1 MNEMNIEWADIG
13 TIKPYTNNS
22 KKHSRR
28 QIEKI
33 AKSIQKFGWKQN
45 LVIDSNNV
53 LVVGHGRYEAA
64 KLLNL
69 DSVPCVRA
77 DDLTEDEIKA
87 YRIIDNRISSDEYDE
102 SLELSEIMD
111 ISIDM
116 SEFDIDTF
124 DMGEIET
131 VNSYDRESSERDYF
145 EKTLTF
151 PVEKKQS
158 ITNFLKKHH
167 DEIVNKIIEEAE
179 KESNKEG

>member
-1 MNEMNIEWADIG
+1 MNEMNIEWVDIG

-22 KKHSRR
+22 KKHSKR

-45 LVIDSNNV
+45 LVIDGNNV

-69 DSVPCVRA
+69 DSVPCVRT

-111 ISIDM
+111 INIDM

-158 ITNFLKKHH
+158 ITNFMKKHY

-179 KESNKEG
+179 KESNKEE